1 MSQLLIEHFSFLVI
15 CSCYFNNM
23 LLITCSATATFNEL
37 LKTIN
42 WSCGNTFGWT
52 ERIDKETTGQ

>member
-1 MSQLLIEHFSFLVI
+1 
-15 CSCYFNNM
+15 M

-42 WSCGNTFGWT
+42 WSSGNTFGWT